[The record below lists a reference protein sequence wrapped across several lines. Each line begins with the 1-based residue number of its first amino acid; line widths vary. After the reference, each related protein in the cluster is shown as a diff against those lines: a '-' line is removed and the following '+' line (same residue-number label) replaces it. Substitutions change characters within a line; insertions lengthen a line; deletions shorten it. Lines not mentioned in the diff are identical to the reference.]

1 MSILEE
7 SERVTENYGSME
19 MSQTSSFIQ
28 KGSSTESSCS
38 RSGLDFQVSEN
49 GGSGVRTAAQ
59 NTHTYIRHMGVRAR
73 A

>member
-7 SERVTENYGSME
+7 SEGVTGNYGSMA

-28 KGSSTESSCS
+28 KGSSTESSSS

-49 GGSGVRTAAQ
+49 GGSGVRTAVSS
-59 NTHTYIRHMGVRAR
+59 THM
-73 A
+73 